1 MEAGGQACLKCGAK
15 SCSNMVIAVYIYE
28 YFKSIYIYNIYMFMT
43 TTCCND
49 SEFRLTL
56 TW

>member
-49 SEFRLTL
+49 SEVRLTL